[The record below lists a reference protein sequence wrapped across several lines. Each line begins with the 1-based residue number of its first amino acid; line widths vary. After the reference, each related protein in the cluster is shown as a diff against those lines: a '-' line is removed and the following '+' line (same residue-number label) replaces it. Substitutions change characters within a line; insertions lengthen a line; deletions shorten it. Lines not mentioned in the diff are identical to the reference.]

1 MMMASPAACHSGN
14 CWADFGS
21 FMILNNWMAW
31 PMQAGYAGILI
42 SSLEGKVVS
51 IIQNLAILGLAASL
65 SVPSQQRQ
73 VDLKPDSAVTQR
85 INQLWLVTFIDKAS
99 QETVA
104 QARTT
109 TGEYVPLIAADA
121 ARLETILE
129 AAHGLATANNM
140 TMRLVKFSNRLEM
153 EEIKP

>member
-1 MMMASPAACHSGN
+1 
-14 CWADFGS
+14 
-21 FMILNNWMAW
+21 
-31 PMQAGYAGILI
+31 
-42 SSLEGKVVS
+42 VS

-73 VDLKPDSAVTQR
+73 VDLKPDSAATQR
-85 INQLWLVTFIDKAS
+85 INQLWLVTFIDKAG

-121 ARLETILE
+121 ARLGTILE

-140 TMRLVKFSNRLEM
+140 TMRLVKFSDLLEM